1 MVGDMDPAIDT
12 TQINIQRQG
21 NTKKLYKMYYVIQIL
36 LVSLHAYVVANE
48 RALRLYIAWK
58 IVNKFS
64 IRNRETIF
72 GL

>member
-1 MVGDMDPAIDT
+1 
-12 TQINIQRQG
+12 
-21 NTKKLYKMYYVIQIL
+21 MYYVIQIL